1 MLNYL
6 GELRVKTAK
15 LQIESFGSALD
26 LFFLDAGRY
35 PTTSEGLNALVQRPS
50 GAQVWTGPYLKNGK
64 LPVDPWGNPYQYRS
78 PADRV
83 PMRSCH
89 SAPTAAK
96 AAPARRPTFR
106 TSSAEAQA
114 GFTLIEVMAVM
125 AIVAL
130 LASLAIGMSR
140 GTGRGQL
147 KALALETA
155 DLLRRQRLSAV
166 LTGSRRQ
173 VFIDGGGRTLFG
185 DGRKT
190 VKLPDDVVLD
200 VLGAGSERSGERAIV
215 RFEPDGSSSGA
226 AFRVSARRL
235 RLRDPRQ
242 LVHRRGDDP

>member
-1 MLNYL
+1 
-6 GELRVKTAK
+6 
-15 LQIESFGSALD
+15 
-26 LFFLDAGRY
+26 
-35 PTTSEGLNALVQRPS
+35 
-50 GAQVWTGPYLKNGK
+50 
-64 LPVDPWGNPYQYRS
+64 
-78 PADRV
+78 
-83 PMRSCH
+83 
-89 SAPTAAK
+89 
-96 AAPARRPTFR
+96 
-106 TSSAEAQA
+106 
-114 GFTLIEVMAVM
+114 MAVM

-190 VKLPDDVVLD
+190 VKLPEDVVLD

-215 RFEPDGSSSGA
+215 RFEPDGSS
-226 AFRVSARRL
+226 FRVS
-235 RLRDPRQ
+235 RDGFGYEIRVNWFTGGVTI
-242 LVHRRGDDP
+242 LDL

>member
-1 MLNYL
+1 M
-6 GELRVKTAK
+6 
-15 LQIESFGSALD
+15 
-26 LFFLDAGRY
+26 
-35 PTTSEGLNALVQRPS
+35 
-50 GAQVWTGPYLKNGK
+50 
-64 LPVDPWGNPYQYRS
+64 PVPRAPRRE
-78 PADRV
+78 PA
-83 PMRSCH
+83 
-89 SAPTAAK
+89 A
-96 AAPARRPTFR
+96 
-106 TSSAEAQA
+106 AQA

-190 VKLPDDVVLD
+190 VKLPEDVVLD

-226 AFRVSARRL
+226 AFRVS
-235 RLRDPRQ
+235 RDGFGYEIRVNWFTGGVSI
-242 LVHRRGDDP
+242 LDL

>member
-1 MLNYL
+1 
-6 GELRVKTAK
+6 
-15 LQIESFGSALD
+15 
-26 LFFLDAGRY
+26 
-35 PTTSEGLNALVQRPS
+35 
-50 GAQVWTGPYLKNGK
+50 
-64 LPVDPWGNPYQYRS
+64 
-78 PADRV
+78 
-83 PMRSCH
+83 
-89 SAPTAAK
+89 
-96 AAPARRPTFR
+96 
-106 TSSAEAQA
+106 
-114 GFTLIEVMAVM
+114 M

-200 VLGAGSERSGERAIV
+200 VLGAGGERAIV

-226 AFRVSARRL
+226 AFRVS
-235 RLRDPRQ
+235 RDGFGYEIRVNWFTGGVSI
-242 LVHRRGDDP
+242 LDL